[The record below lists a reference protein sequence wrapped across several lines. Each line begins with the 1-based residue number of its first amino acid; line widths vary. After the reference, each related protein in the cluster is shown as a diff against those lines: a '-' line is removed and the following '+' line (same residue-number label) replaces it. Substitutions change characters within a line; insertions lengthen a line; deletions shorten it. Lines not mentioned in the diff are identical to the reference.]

1 VLISFITFLIS
12 GLVQILNRQQSMFI
26 KDCDQRIELMKLEL
40 KARFNE
46 QNNEEVATP
55 NQDQGGEPADYE
67 PRVETERELVAAAG

>member
-1 VLISFITFLIS
+1 
-12 GLVQILNRQQSMFI
+12 
-26 KDCDQRIELMKLEL
+26 MKLEL

-67 PRVETERELVAAAG
+67 PRVETERELVVAAGQPNEMPL